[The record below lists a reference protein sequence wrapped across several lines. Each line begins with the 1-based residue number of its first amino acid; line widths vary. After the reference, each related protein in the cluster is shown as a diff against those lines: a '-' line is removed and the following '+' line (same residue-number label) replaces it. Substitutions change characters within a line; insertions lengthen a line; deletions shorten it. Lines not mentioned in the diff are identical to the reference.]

1 MGVLTFP
8 GATTHEGE
16 PPEAAQPRSEAGRER
31 DAPRFDA
38 LVLRYR
44 RPLLRFFRRRSLGVE
59 DAEDLTQEVFMRLS
73 RRFSHLHWGNP
84 DGLVFTVAANA
95 LVDHERAQR
104 ARRHGRHVEVDP
116 ALAADEPTAEAALD
130 GRQRLRRL
138 VAALD
143 DLHPN
148 ARSVFLLCRFEN
160 MTQAEAAKRLGLSV
174 SAVEKHMMNA
184 LARLREA
191 IEAQNDVQSR

>member
-1 MGVLTFP
+1 MGVLTFR
-8 GATTHEGE
+8 GAAATRADLPDGPSE
-16 PPEAAQPRSEAGRER
+16 PAPASPPMA
-31 DAPRFDA
+31 APRFEA
-38 LVLRYR
+38 LVSRYR
-44 RPLLRFFRRRSLGVE
+44 RPLLAFFQRRSVGVE

-73 RRFSHLHWGNP
+73 QRFARLHWGNP

-95 LVDHERAQR
+95 LVDHERHQR
-104 ARRHGRHVEVDP
+104 ARRRGRHVEVDP
-116 ALAADEPTAEAALD
+116 ALPADEPTAEAALA
-130 GRQRLRRL
+130 GRERLARL

-148 ARSVFLLCRFEN
+148 ARAIFVLCRFEN
-160 MTQAEAAKRLGLSV
+160 LTQAEAAARLNLSV

-191 IEAQNDVQSR
+191 IEVSHDA